1 MKIESVYIER
11 DYEGLIED
19 PDLEFKGIYCH
30 AAQDLKRNLYLNNPL
45 FVCKIEGK
53 VEGYAIIEKYSFN
66 RGAVWF
72 GPIVKQEIYLENIL
86 VELIACLK
94 RNGISSVYF
103 YPLNG
108 LIAET
113 LNQLVQK
120 KSIYV
125 IGSDSG
131 MVTAVKKLSGLAAEH
146 DLLQSYTSDLRR
158 SLKKAIANEV
168 KIRFI
173 TNLEDFEKLI
183 VVFLNLY
190 DSKNISINKD
200 SAKRTL
206 MEEFNYIKQTGNGC
220 ILAAN
225 YQGEIV
231 GGLIQIYT
239 RNVGMYIHAASD
251 KQIKI
256 PIMHLIVHHGMMEAQ
271 SKGLQYYDMGAIAAD
286 ETNKEWKGF
295 TFFKMSFG
303 CEKSIYPMAVCVSN
317 NRLHKVRFQII
328 EKLLELMRILLRRK
342 KQTREFSFDL
352 N

>member
-1 MKIESVYIER
+1 MKVESVYIEW
-11 DYEGLIED
+11 DYGGMIEYL
-19 PDLEFKGIYCH
+19 DLEFNGIYCH
-30 AAQDLKRNLYLNNPL
+30 AAQDLKRNLYLKNPL
-45 FVCKIEGK
+45 FICKIEGK
-53 VEGYAIIEKYSFN
+53 VEGYSIIEKYSFN

-72 GPIVKQEIYLENIL
+72 GPIVKEEMHLEIIL
-86 VELIACLK
+86 IELIACLK
-94 RNGISSVYF
+94 RNEIGSVYF

-113 LNQLVQK
+113 LNHLVQK
-120 KSIYV
+120 KTIYV
-125 IGSDSG
+125 IEFDSG
-131 MVTAVKKLSGLAAEH
+131 MVTAVKKLSGLVAER

-168 KIRFI
+168 RIGFI
-173 TNLEDFEKLI
+173 TNLDDFEKLI

-200 SAKRTL
+200 SATKTL
-206 MEEFNYIKQTGNGC
+206 MEEFNYIKQTGDGC
-220 ILAAN
+220 ILAAMH
-225 YQGEIV
+225 QGEIV

-239 RNVGMYIHAASD
+239 RNVGMYMHAASD

-256 PIMHLIVHHGMMEAQ
+256 PIMHLIVHHGMIEAQ

-286 ETNKEWKGF
+286 ENKKEWKGF

-303 CEKSIYPMAVCVSN
+303 CEKSTYPMAVCISN

-328 EKLLELMRILLRRK
+328 EKLLCLMRILLRRK
-342 KQTREFSFDL
+342 KQTRDLSFDM

>member
-1 MKIESVYIER
+1 MKVESVYIEW
-11 DYEGLIED
+11 DYGGMIEYL
-19 PDLEFKGIYCH
+19 DLEFNGIYCH
-30 AAQDLKRNLYLNNPL
+30 AAQDLKRNLYLKNPL
-45 FVCKIEGK
+45 FICKIEGK
-53 VEGYAIIEKYSFN
+53 VEGYSIIEKYSFN

-72 GPIVKQEIYLENIL
+72 GPIVKEEMHLEIIL
-86 VELIACLK
+86 IELIACLK
-94 RNGISSVYF
+94 RNEIGSVYF

-113 LNQLVQK
+113 LNHLVQK
-120 KSIYV
+120 KTIYV
-125 IGSDSG
+125 IEFDSG
-131 MVTAVKKLSGLAAEH
+131 MVTAVKKLSGLVAER

-168 KIRFI
+168 RIGFI
-173 TNLEDFEKLI
+173 TNLDDFEKLI

-200 SAKRTL
+200 SATKTL
-206 MEEFNYIKQTGNGC
+206 MEEFNYIKQTGDGC
-220 ILAAN
+220 ILAAMH
-225 YQGEIV
+225 QGEIV

-239 RNVGMYIHAASD
+239 RNVGMYMHAASD

-317 NRLHKVRFQII
+317 NRWNKVRFQII